1 MAPIYDNWHHFFIIS
16 LIFISLKSRLLSSP
30 SPDCFAISLRSC
42 AVKILLCRCSAQ
54 KIETDSGKK
63 LQKNN
68 IKPKK
73 IQPKIT
79 TRTTVI
85 PKTKPKTQNAQPK
98 TPSPYDPQNPY
109 KEPQSDPKDI
119 TWTSKTTDSQLLLHH

>member
-1 MAPIYDNWHHFFIIS
+1 ME
-16 LIFISLKSRLLSSP
+16 
-30 SPDCFAISLRSC
+30 
-42 AVKILLCRCSAQ
+42 ILLCRCSAQ
-54 KIETDSGKK
+54 KIEAYSGKK
-63 LQKNN
+63 LLKNN

-85 PKTKPKTQNAQPK
+85 PKTRSKTQKPQPK

-109 KEPQSDPKDI
+109 KEPQSGPKDI
-119 TWTSKTTDSQLLLHH
+119 TCKDIEKYLTDNDPPEGSQTDSKK

>member
-1 MAPIYDNWHHFFIIS
+1 
-16 LIFISLKSRLLSSP
+16 
-30 SPDCFAISLRSC
+30 
-42 AVKILLCRCSAQ
+42 VKILLCRGSAQ
-54 KIETDSGKK
+54 KIATDSGKK

-73 IQPKIT
+73 IQQKIT

-85 PKTKPKTQNAQPK
+85 PKTRSKTQNTQPK

-109 KEPQSDPKDI
+109 KKPQSAPKDI
-119 TWTSKTTDSQLLLHH
+119 TVKDIEKDLKKNNPLKGY